1 MAKYSAVTFIVVTFL
16 LVTACGTETPT
27 GNTSPPTE
35 SVRSEVI
42 AEATD
47 DSNKLPATN
56 NEAVAEADVQT
67 ATSTSTATA
76 TVPPTATGTPVPT
89 ATPVPQTPT
98 PTDAPEVIEV
108 NAENGV
114 KVNVRGGPGTNYP
127 VIGQLM
133 PGEEVTVTGYNSDQ
147 TWWQINFAGTGST
160 GAGWVYS
167 DVVDFSGDISDLAQ
181 AETPPTPVPPTPEP
195 VPPAPES
202 ATAETND
209 ASGEDVP
216 VQAESTEAAAEAA
229 EPKTS
234 EELADSLRC
243 GKDFCVT
250 YQAMVP
256 IWENGGCIGNHS
268 IYVTVLE
275 GPPPGRPLDGIVLG
289 DTFGNVEVASGSKG
303 PGTAEFT
310 LWMNSMSVKVKR
322 HIDGTEFTSEESFPF
337 TSHDELIPAEVLAAN
352 GYCDGSIEKCRAAQQ
367 QNQVCR
373 GHYSWRV
380 TFHKFD

>member
-1 MAKYSAVTFIVVTFL
+1 MVKYLTISAIITIL
-16 LVTACGTETPT
+16 LFVTACREISSANDTQSQTVT
-27 GNTSPPTE
+27 
-35 SVRSEVI
+35 V
-42 AEATD
+42 TD
-47 DSNKLPATN
+47 DSKATTEDTVNN
-56 NEAVAEADVQT
+56 NELVAAESEMVATVQT
-67 ATSTSTATA
+67 VAP
-76 TVPPTATGTPVPT
+76 TVTPTIIPEPTATGTPVPT
-89 ATPVPQTPT
+89 MTPIPHTPT
-98 PTDAPEVIEV
+98 PTDAPEIIEV
-108 NAENGV
+108 NTSSGT

-127 VIGQLM
+127 IIGQLA
-133 PGEEVTVTGYNSDQ
+133 PGDEAAVTGFNSDQ
-147 TWWQINFAGTGST
+147 TWWQINFTGAEST
-160 GAGWVYS
+160 GTGWVYS
-167 DVVDFSGDISDLAQ
+167 DIVEFSGDISDLPQ
-181 AETPPTPVPPTPEP
+181 AETPPTPVPTASEPKLPTPESETVETTADNDAAP
-195 VPPAPES
+195 PES
-202 ATAETND
+202 GEPAAET
-209 ASGEDVP
+209 EKP
-216 VQAESTEAAAEAA
+216 MT
-229 EPKTS
+229 P
-234 EELADSLRC
+234 EELANSLRC

-275 GPPPGRPLDGIVLG
+275 GPPPGRPLDGIVIG

-322 HIDGTEFTSEESFPF
+322 HINGTEYTSEESFPF

-352 GYCDGSIEKCRAAQQ
+352 GYCDGSVEKCRAAQQ